1 MTAAVITGV
10 TGQDGSYLA
19 ELLLAKGYRV
29 VGLTRDVGRG
39 AGAIP
44 LSLRGR
50 IELHAWDPRDQA
62 GIIECIGKFRPEEI
76 YNLAAHSSGAGMYDD
91 PVDMAE
97 VNGVAVTRLLD
108 AIRRVDPTIR
118 FCQAS
123 SREIFG
129 NAEESPQTEL
139 TPRNPRSPYGAAKL
153 YADCMIQQFRER
165 YGIHASSAI
174 LFNHESPRRGEGFV
188 TRKITQA
195 AARIKLGLAHEL
207 RLGNLDAQRDW
218 GYAADYMRAMWLM
231 QQQDAA
237 DDYVIATGESH
248 TVREFC
254 ELSFARLGLDYRDY
268 VREDAAVFRPAEPY
282 PLVGSAAKAHK
293 NLGWR
298 PELGFQELVYAMVD
312 ADMKALQSET
322 RGVKSR

>member
-1 MTAAVITGV
+1 MTAAVITGL

-39 AGAIP
+39 ASDLP
-44 LSLRGR
+44 PSLRGR
-50 IELHAWDPRDQA
+50 AELHAWDPLDQA
-62 GIIECIGKFRPEEI
+62 GIIGCLGKLRPDEI
-76 YNLAAHSSGAGMYDD
+76 YNLAAYSSGAGMYDD

-97 VNGVAVTRLLD
+97 VNGVAVTRLLE

-129 NAEESPQTEL
+129 NAQESPQTEL

-153 YADCMIQQFRER
+153 YADCMVQQYRER
-165 YGIHASSAI
+165 HGIHASSAI
-174 LFNHESPRRGEGFV
+174 LFNHESPRRGTGFV
-188 TRKITQA
+188 TRKITQT

-218 GYAADYMRAMWLM
+218 GYAADSMRAMWLM
-231 QQQDAA
+231 LQQDAA
-237 DDYVIATGESH
+237 DDYIVATGESH

-254 ELSFARLGLDYRDY
+254 DLSFSRLGLDYRDY

-282 PLVGSAAKAHK
+282 PLVGSAAKARTD
-293 NLGWR
+293 LGWR
-298 PELGFQELVYAMVD
+298 PELGFQELVHAMVD

-322 RGVKSR
+322 

>member
-1 MTAAVITGV
+1 MTSTALITGV

-19 ELLLAKGYRV
+19 ELLLAKGYRI
-29 VGLTRDVGRG
+29 VGLTRGVGHG
-39 AGAIP
+39 ACDLP
-44 LSLRGR
+44 LTLRGR
-50 IELHAWDPRDQA
+50 VELRVWDLIDQVSLR
-62 GIIECIGKFRPEEI
+62 ECLEQVRPDEI
-76 YNLAAHSSGAGMYDD
+76 YNLAAYSSGAGMYDD
-91 PVDMAE
+91 PVGMAE
-97 VNGVAVTRLLD
+97 VNGVSVARLLE
-108 AIRRVDPTIR
+108 AIRHINPKIR

-129 NAEESPQTEL
+129 NAQESPQTEL

-153 YADCMIQQFRER
+153 YADCMVQQFRER
-165 YGIHASSAI
+165 YGIYACSAI
-174 LFNHESPRRGEGFV
+174 LFNHESPRRSVEFV

-195 AARIKLGLAHEL
+195 AARIKQGLAHEL
-207 RLGNLDAQRDW
+207 QLGNLDAQRDW
-218 GYAADYMRAMWLM
+218 GYAGDYVRAMWLM
-231 QQQDAA
+231 LQQKAVE
-237 DDYVIATGESH
+237 DYVIATGFCH

-268 VREDAAVFRPAEPY
+268 VREDATVFRPAEPH

-298 PELGFQELVYAMVD
+298 PELGFQELVHAMVD

-322 RGVKSR
+322 